1 MNKLPFTGFAFMA
14 VMFLASC
21 GGGDVE
27 SSISDP
33 TSEIEEAYEEVSNEI
48 EDAYEEMSNEI
59 EEAYE
64 EVSNEIEEAYE
75 EVANEVVVA
84 DRSNNSECDE
94 FLEGYENFMD
104 NYIVI
109 LKKSKADPTDM
120 SIMTEY
126 MSLMTEA
133 SEWTS
138 KTPDCTDMAFLG
150 KLSKIQMKMA
160 TAAAGM

>member
-1 MNKLPFTGFAFMA
+1 MMNKLPFTGFAFMA

-27 SSISDP
+27 SAISDS
-33 TSEIEEAYEEVSNEI
+33 TTETEEASEEISTEV
-48 EDAYEEMSNEI
+48 
-59 EEAYE
+59 EEA
-64 EVSNEIEEAYE
+64 
-75 EVANEVVVA
+75 EVATEVVVA

-160 TAAAGM
+160 SAAAGM

>member
-1 MNKLPFTGFAFMA
+1 MMNKLPFTGFAFMA

-64 EVSNEIEEAYE
+64 EI
-75 EVANEVVVA
+75 ANEVVVA

-138 KTPDCTDMAFLG
+138 KTPDCTDMEFLG
-150 KLSKIQMKMA
+150 KLSKIQLKMA

>member
-27 SSISDP
+27 SSISD
-33 TSEIEEAYEEVSNEI
+33 SASEI

-64 EVSNEIEEAYE
+64 EI
-75 EVANEVVVA
+75 ANEVVVA

>member
-1 MNKLPFTGFAFMA
+1 MMNKLPFTGFAFMA

-21 GGGDVE
+21 AGGDVE
-27 SSISDP
+27 SSISDS
-33 TSEIEEAYEEVSNEI
+33 TSEIEEAATEV
-48 EDAYEEMSNEI
+48 
-59 EEAYE
+59 EEA
-64 EVSNEIEEAYE
+64 
-75 EVANEVVVA
+75 EVATEVVVA

-150 KLSKIQMKMA
+150 KLSKIQMKMT

>member
-1 MNKLPFTGFAFMA
+1 MMNKLPFTGFAFMA

-27 SSISDP
+27 SAISDS
-33 TSEIEEAYEEVSNEI
+33 TTETEEASEEISTEV
-48 EDAYEEMSNEI
+48 
-59 EEAYE
+59 EEA
-64 EVSNEIEEAYE
+64 
-75 EVANEVVVA
+75 EVATEVVVA

-160 TAAAGM
+160 TAASGM

>member
-27 SSISDP
+27 SSISDS
-33 TSEIEEAYEEVSNEI
+33 TSEI

-64 EVSNEIEEAYE
+64 EI
-75 EVANEVVVA
+75 ANEVVVA

-94 FLEGYENFMD
+94 FLDGYEKFMD

>member
-27 SSISDP
+27 SAISDS
-33 TSEIEEAYEEVSNEI
+33 TTETEEASEEISTEV
-48 EDAYEEMSNEI
+48 
-59 EEAYE
+59 EEA
-64 EVSNEIEEAYE
+64 
-75 EVANEVVVA
+75 EVATEVVVA

-138 KTPDCTDMAFLG
+138 KTPDCTDMEFLG

-160 TAAAGM
+160 TAASGM

>member
-1 MNKLPFTGFAFMA
+1 MNKL

-27 SSISDP
+27 SAISDS
-33 TSEIEEAYEEVSNEI
+33 TTETEEASEEISTEV
-48 EDAYEEMSNEI
+48 
-59 EEAYE
+59 EEA
-64 EVSNEIEEAYE
+64 
-75 EVANEVVVA
+75 EVATEVVVA

-160 TAAAGM
+160 TAASGM

>member
-27 SSISDP
+27 SAMSDS
-33 TSEIEEAYEEVSNEI
+33 TTEIEEAYEEIANEV
-48 EDAYEEMSNEI
+48 
-59 EEAYE
+59 EEA
-64 EVSNEIEEAYE
+64 
-75 EVANEVVVA
+75 EVATEVVVA

-138 KTPDCTDMAFLG
+138 KTPDCTDTEFLL
-150 KLSKIQMKMA
+150 KLSKIQMKM
-160 TAAAGM
+160 TIAASGM

>member
-27 SSISDP
+27 SSISDFA
-33 TSEIEEAYEEVSNEI
+33 SESEDTYEEV
-48 EDAYEEMSNEI
+48 A
-59 EEAYE
+59 
-64 EVSNEIEEAYE
+64 NEIEEAYE

-138 KTPDCTDMAFLG
+138 KTPDDCTDLAFVA

-160 TAAAGM
+160 AAASGM

>member
-27 SSISDP
+27 SSISDS
-33 TSEIEEAYEEVSNEI
+33 TSEI

-138 KTPDCTDMAFLG
+138 KTPDCTDLAFLG
-150 KLSKIQMKMA
+150 KLSKIQMKMT

>member
-27 SSISDP
+27 SAMSDS
-33 TSEIEEAYEEVSNEI
+33 TTEIEEAYEV
-48 EDAYEEMSNEI
+48 
-59 EEAYE
+59 EEA
-64 EVSNEIEEAYE
+64 
-75 EVANEVVVA
+75 EVATEVVVA

-138 KTPDCTDMAFLG
+138 KTPDCTDTEFLL
-150 KLSKIQMKMA
+150 KLSKIQMKM
-160 TAAAGM
+160 TIAASGM

>member
-27 SSISDP
+27 SAMSDS
-33 TSEIEEAYEEVSNEI
+33 TTETEEASEEISTEV
-48 EDAYEEMSNEI
+48 
-59 EEAYE
+59 EEA
-64 EVSNEIEEAYE
+64 
-75 EVANEVVVA
+75 EVATEVVVA

>member
-64 EVSNEIEEAYE
+64 EI
-75 EVANEVVVA
+75 ANEVVVA

-138 KTPDCTDMAFLG
+138 KTPDCTDMEFLG
-150 KLSKIQMKMA
+150 KLSKIQLKMA

>member
-1 MNKLPFTGFAFMA
+1 MMNKLPFTGFAFMA

-27 SSISDP
+27 SAISDS
-33 TSEIEEAYEEVSNEI
+33 TTETEEASEEISTEV
-48 EDAYEEMSNEI
+48 
-59 EEAYE
+59 EEA
-64 EVSNEIEEAYE
+64 
-75 EVANEVVVA
+75 EVATEVVVA

>member
-1 MNKLPFTGFAFMA
+1 MA

-33 TSEIEEAYEEVSNEI
+33 TSEIEEAYEEI
-48 EDAYEEMSNEI
+48 
-59 EEAYE
+59 
-64 EVSNEIEEAYE
+64 
-75 EVANEVVVA
+75 ANEVVVA

-138 KTPDCTDMAFLG
+138 KTPDCTDMEFLG

>member
-27 SSISDP
+27 SSISDFA
-33 TSEIEEAYEEVSNEI
+33 SESEDTYEEV
-48 EDAYEEMSNEI
+48 A
-59 EEAYE
+59 
-64 EVSNEIEEAYE
+64 NEIEEAYE

-138 KTPDCTDMAFLG
+138 KTPDDCTDLAFAA

-160 TAAAGM
+160 AAASGM

>member
-27 SSISDP
+27 SSISDFA
-33 TSEIEEAYEEVSNEI
+33 SES

-64 EVSNEIEEAYE
+64 EVANEIEEAYE

-84 DRSNNSECDE
+84 DQSNNSECDE

-138 KTPDCTDMAFLG
+138 KTPDCTDMEFLL
-150 KLSKIQMKMA
+150 KLNKIQMKMA

>member
-27 SSISDP
+27 SAMSDS
-33 TSEIEEAYEEVSNEI
+33 TTEIEEAYEEIANEV
-48 EDAYEEMSNEI
+48 
-59 EEAYE
+59 EEA
-64 EVSNEIEEAYE
+64 
-75 EVANEVVVA
+75 EVATEVVVA

-138 KTPDCTDMAFLG
+138 KTPDDCTDMEFLG

-160 TAAAGM
+160 AAASGM

>member
-27 SSISDP
+27 SAISDS
-33 TSEIEEAYEEVSNEI
+33 TS
-48 EDAYEEMSNEI
+48 EI

-75 EVANEVVVA
+75 EMSNEIEDAYEEMSNEVVVS
-84 DRSNNSECDE
+84 SNNAECDE

-138 KTPDCTDMAFLG
+138 KTPDDCTDLAFVA

-160 TAAAGM
+160 AAASGM

>member
-1 MNKLPFTGFAFMA
+1 MMNKLPFTGFAFMA

-27 SSISDP
+27 SAISDS
-33 TSEIEEAYEEVSNEI
+33 TSEIEEAATEV
-48 EDAYEEMSNEI
+48 
-59 EEAYE
+59 EEA
-64 EVSNEIEEAYE
+64 
-75 EVANEVVVA
+75 EVATEVVVA

>member
-64 EVSNEIEEAYE
+64 EI
-75 EVANEVVVA
+75 ANEVVVA

>member
-1 MNKLPFTGFAFMA
+1 MMNKLPFTGFAFMA

-27 SSISDP
+27 SAISDS
-33 TSEIEEAYEEVSNEI
+33 TSEIEEAATEV
-48 EDAYEEMSNEI
+48 
-59 EEAYE
+59 EEA
-64 EVSNEIEEAYE
+64 
-75 EVANEVVVA
+75 EVATEVVVA

-138 KTPDCTDMAFLG
+138 KTPDCTDMEFLG

-160 TAAAGM
+160 SAAAGM

>member
-27 SSISDP
+27 SSISDFA
-33 TSEIEEAYEEVSNEI
+33 SESEDTYEEV
-48 EDAYEEMSNEI
+48 A
-59 EEAYE
+59 
-64 EVSNEIEEAYE
+64 NEIEEAYE

-138 KTPDCTDMAFLG
+138 KTPDCTDMEFLG
-150 KLSKIQMKMA
+150 KLSKIQLKMA

>member
-33 TSEIEEAYEEVSNEI
+33 TSEIEDAYEEVSNEI

-64 EVSNEIEEAYE
+64 EI
-75 EVANEVVVA
+75 ANEVVVA

-138 KTPDCTDMAFLG
+138 KTPDCTDMEFLG
-150 KLSKIQMKMA
+150 KLSKIQLKMA

>member
-1 MNKLPFTGFAFMA
+1 MMNKLPFTGFAFMA

-21 GGGDVE
+21 AGGDVE
-27 SSISDP
+27 SSISDS
-33 TSEIEEAYEEVSNEI
+33 TSEIEEAATEV
-48 EDAYEEMSNEI
+48 
-59 EEAYE
+59 EEA
-64 EVSNEIEEAYE
+64 
-75 EVANEVVVA
+75 EVATEVVVA

>member
-48 EDAYEEMSNEI
+48 EDAYEEVSNEIEDAYEEMSNEI

-64 EVSNEIEEAYE
+64 EI
-75 EVANEVVVA
+75 ANEVVVA

>member
-27 SSISDP
+27 SAISDS
-33 TSEIEEAYEEVSNEI
+33 TS
-48 EDAYEEMSNEI
+48 EI

-75 EVANEVVVA
+75 EMSNEIEDAYEEMSNEVVVS
-84 DRSNNSECDE
+84 SNNAECDE

-138 KTPDCTDMAFLG
+138 KTPDCTDMEFLL
-150 KLSKIQMKMA
+150 KLSTIQMKMA

>member
-1 MNKLPFTGFAFMA
+1 MMNKLPFTGFAFMA

-64 EVSNEIEEAYE
+64 EI
-75 EVANEVVVA
+75 ANEVVVA

-94 FLEGYENFMD
+94 FLDGYENFMD

-138 KTPDCTDMAFLG
+138 KTPDCTDMEFLG
-150 KLSKIQMKMA
+150 KLSKIQLKMA

>member
-27 SSISDP
+27 SSISDFA
-33 TSEIEEAYEEVSNEI
+33 SES
-48 EDAYEEMSNEI
+48 EDAYEEM
-59 EEAYE
+59 
-64 EVSNEIEEAYE
+64 SNEIEEAYE

-138 KTPDCTDMAFLG
+138 KTPDCTDMEFLG
-150 KLSKIQMKMA
+150 KLSKIQLKMA

>member
-1 MNKLPFTGFAFMA
+1 MA

-27 SSISDP
+27 SAISDS
-33 TSEIEEAYEEVSNEI
+33 TTETEEASEEISTEV
-48 EDAYEEMSNEI
+48 
-59 EEAYE
+59 EEA
-64 EVSNEIEEAYE
+64 
-75 EVANEVVVA
+75 EVATEVVVA

-138 KTPDCTDMAFLG
+138 KTPDCTDMEFLG

-160 TAAAGM
+160 TAASGM

>member
-1 MNKLPFTGFAFMA
+1 MNKLPFSGFAFMA

-27 SSISDP
+27 SSISDFA
-33 TSEIEEAYEEVSNEI
+33 SESEDTYEEV
-48 EDAYEEMSNEI
+48 A
-59 EEAYE
+59 
-64 EVSNEIEEAYE
+64 NEIEEAYE

-138 KTPDCTDMAFLG
+138 KTPDDCTDLAFVA

-160 TAAAGM
+160 AAASGM

>member
-1 MNKLPFTGFAFMA
+1 MMNKLPFTGFAFMA

-27 SSISDP
+27 SAISDS
-33 TSEIEEAYEEVSNEI
+33 TTETEEASEEIS
-48 EDAYEEMSNEI
+48 
-59 EEAYE
+59 
-64 EVSNEIEEAYE
+64 
-75 EVANEVVVA
+75 NEVVVA

-138 KTPDCTDMAFLG
+138 KTPDCTDMEFLG

-160 TAAAGM
+160 TAASGM

>member
-14 VMFLASC
+14 LMFLASC

-27 SSISDP
+27 SSINDS
-33 TSEIEEAYEEVSNEI
+33 TSEI

-59 EEAYE
+59 EDAYE
-64 EVSNEIEEAYE
+64 EI
-75 EVANEVVVA
+75 ANEVVVS
-84 DRSNNSECDE
+84 SNNAECDE

-138 KTPDCTDMAFLG
+138 KTPDCTDMEFLL
-150 KLSKIQMKMA
+150 KLSKIQMKMTA
-160 TAAAGM
+160 AAAGM